1 MWAGQPID
9 RATAKAIVTAD
20 AIDVSS
26 LELHQGAGFLDG
38 RVRYAWETGA
48 YDASLKG
55 DRLSWQGTVLSPNDT
70 QAIFALQFEGA
81 GTVAHPKGHADAR
94 LRADRRQGRRLH
106 RRR

>member
-9 RATAKAIVTAD
+9 RATAKAIVTAE

-26 LELHQGAGFLDG
+26 LEMHQGAGFLGG

-55 DRLSWQGTVLSPNDT
+55 DRLSWPGTVLSPNDT
-70 QAIFALQFEGA
+70 QAIFSVQFDGA
-81 GTVAHPKGHADAR
+81 GTTAQPKGHADA
-94 LRADRRQGRRLH
+94 
-106 RRR
+106 

>member
-1 MWAGQPID
+1 VGGQPID
-9 RATAKAIVTAD
+9 RATAKAMVTAE

-55 DRLSWQGTVLSPNDT
+55 DRLSWQGTVLTRTTRRRSSRCSSTARARRRSRRDT
-70 QAIFALQFEGA
+70 QA
-81 GTVAHPKGHADAR
+81 
-94 LRADRRQGRRLH
+94 
-106 RRR
+106 